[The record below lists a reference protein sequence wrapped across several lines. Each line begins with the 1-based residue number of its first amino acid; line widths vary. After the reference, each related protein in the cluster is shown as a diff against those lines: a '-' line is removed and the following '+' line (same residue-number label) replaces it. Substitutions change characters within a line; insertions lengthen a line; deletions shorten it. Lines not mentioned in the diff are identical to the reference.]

1 MAAQAALLHARFA
14 LGDRLRHENAAM
26 ARFGRDGIG
35 RSGQVLVATQ
45 VVEAS
50 LDLDFDVMVSDLAPV
65 GALIQRAGR
74 LWRHMDRRPVA
85 DRPVSGPVLTILS
98 PDPDQVTDSSWLNR
112 VLDRGA
118 WVYRHDHQWLT
129 ARAMFRCRNDQCAR
143 WTARLDSGCPWFVH
157 AGCARAAHPRT
168 SRG

>member
-1 MAAQAALLHARFA
+1 
-14 LGDRLRHENAAM
+14 M

-35 RSGQVLVATQ
+35 RSGRVLVATQ

-129 ARAMFRCRNDQCAR
+129 ARAMFDAGTISSPDGLRALIQAVHGLCTPDVPEPLTHALREAEGSVWQR
-143 WTARLDSGCPWFVH
+143 W
-157 AGCARAAHPRT
+157 RT
-168 SRG
+168 PSRM